1 MSRTKLYS
9 IADVTIGIFAPW
21 EIVEPN
27 DFPEF
32 EVESAEPDYSI
43 FVHKGEAGDFPA
55 ETDYVIRKRS
65 GNIIDLFYKPS
76 VAELA
81 YPRSVLADAGI
92 DALLAEHDAFILHS
106 SYIGINGKALLFSA
120 PSGTGKSTQA
130 DFWHNERGAEIINGD
145 RSIVSLRNGRFFAN
159 GCFFSGSSGFCKN
172 ITLPLHAVVLLGQ
185 AERNIAERAAGLD
198 AFIRILKETPLR
210 SMATENVSRVTGLIE
225 KLIAEVKIIDFR
237 CENDPNTV
245 EYLEKYL

>member
-27 DFPEF
+27 DFPGF

-43 FVHKGEAGDFPA
+43 FVHKGEACDFPA

-81 YPRSVLADAGI
+81 YPRSVLADAGV
-92 DALLAEHDAFILHS
+92 DALLA
-106 SYIGINGKALLFSA
+106 
-120 PSGTGKSTQA
+120 
-130 DFWHNERGAEIINGD
+130 
-145 RSIVSLRNGRFFAN
+145 
-159 GCFFSGSSGFCKN
+159 
-172 ITLPLHAVVLLGQ
+172 
-185 AERNIAERAAGLD
+185 
-198 AFIRILKETPLR
+198 
-210 SMATENVSRVTGLIE
+210 
-225 KLIAEVKIIDFR
+225 
-237 CENDPNTV
+237 
-245 EYLEKYL
+245 